1 MNPST
6 PIPVIRLR
14 DGVAEEPVVDAV
26 ATEEPLEIRIEGR
39 AIAVIMRTPGHDE
52 DLAAGFLLT
61 ENVVKHADEL
71 FEISVCPSHSEG
83 RGNIA
88 DVLLAGVSVDWD
100 SLTRHVFTSSSCGVC
115 GKASVDAVFQTFPK
129 VKADWH
135 VDSKLVESMPA
146 KLRAKQSAF
155 EQTGGLH
162 ASGLFDLAG
171 NLLVVREDVGRHNAL
186 DKVLGFALREYLL
199 PLSRCMLMVSG
210 RVSFEIMQK
219 ALAAGIPFVAAVSAP
234 SSLAVQFAEE
244 SGQTLVGFL
253 RGDRMN
259 LYAGAQRIIHS

>member
-1 MNPST
+1 MNPVSIV
-6 PIPVIRLR
+6 PIRRLR
-14 DGVAEEPVVDAV
+14 RDAAAEQVMDAV
-26 ATEEPLEIRIEGR
+26 ATEEPLEIRVEGKS
-39 AIAVIMRTPGHDE
+39 IAVIMRTPGHDE

-61 ENVVKHADEL
+61 EGVVKHADEV

-83 RGNIA
+83 KGNVA
-88 DVLLAGVSVDWD
+88 DVLLNGVAVKWD
-100 SLTRHVFTSSSCGVC
+100 SLTRHVFASSSCGVC
-115 GKASVDAVFQTFPK
+115 GKASVDAVFQTFPR

-135 VDSKLVESMPA
+135 VASTFVHTMPE
-146 KLRAKQSAF
+146 KMRARQSSF
-155 EQTGGLH
+155 DQTGGLH

-171 NLLVVREDVGRHNAL
+171 NLLILREDVGRHNAL
-186 DKVLGFALREYLL
+186 DKVLGYALREYLL

-259 LYAGAQRIIHS
+259 VYAGAQRITHP

>member
-1 MNPST
+1 MD
-6 PIPVIRLR
+6 V
-14 DGVAEEPVVDAV
+14 V

-61 ENVVKHADEL
+61 ENVVRHADEL
-71 FEISVCPSHSEG
+71 FEISVCPSVSEG
-83 RGNIA
+83 RGNVA
-88 DVLLAGVSVDWD
+88 DVLLSGVEVNWD

-115 GKASVDAVFQTFPK
+115 GKASIESVFQTFPR
-129 VKADWH
+129 VKGDWQ
-135 VDSKLVESMPA
+135 VAANLVQGMPE
-146 KLRAKQSAF
+146 KLRERQSTF

-162 ASGLFDLAG
+162 ACGLFNLSG
-171 NLLVVREDVGRHNAL
+171 NLLVIREDVGRHNAI

-219 ALAAGIPFVAAVSAP
+219 ALAAGVTFVAAVSAP
-234 SSLAVQFAEE
+234 SSLAVQFAKE

-253 RGDRMN
+253 RGNKMN
-259 LYAGAQRIIHS
+259 VYSGERRIIHS